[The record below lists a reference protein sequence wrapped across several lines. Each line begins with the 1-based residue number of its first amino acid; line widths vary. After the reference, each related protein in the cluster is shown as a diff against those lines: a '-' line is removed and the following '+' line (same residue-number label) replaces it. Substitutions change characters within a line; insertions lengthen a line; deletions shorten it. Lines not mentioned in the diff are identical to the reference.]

1 MGRGETWRTGEARLE
16 EAASRCRPIRCDRRP
31 GPDGG
36 ERRRRD
42 DWDHVDR
49 GGRRRTARSKAV
61 SDDRLVSEERVLHA
75 GLPMIARH
83 LLPASPSS
91 LLDRQDRAITSARL
105 RAASRHV
112 GRTRRRNH
120 DGRAT
125 RTGGLVKADR
135 IVGGIRRHPSE
146 GASPTP
152 ASGQSRRSDLARDP
166 PLVRARPRPAS
177 GYSVVHVCATPASPA
192 APCRRKARHNRSTW
206 RRLKPNRVAAARCV
220 RLYCPRVLG

>member
-1 MGRGETWRTGEARLE
+1 MPPALQFLVLTFAGWVNRHQDDLIAYLREENRVLREHLGPRPLRLTDAYSVPSPTDAVRHWPAKPSHLIQDVARE
-16 EAASRCRPIRCDRRP
+16 
-31 GPDGG
+31 
-36 ERRRRD
+36 
-42 DWDHVDR
+42 VDLSPPPC
-49 GGRRRTARSKAV
+49 GTARSKAV

-91 LLDRQDRAITSARL
+91 LLDRQDRAITSARP

-146 GASPTP
+146 GAVDRLDQRDP
-152 ASGQSRRSDLARDP
+152 SRRVVDARLRQGPGDD
-166 PLVRARPRPAS
+166 
-177 GYSVVHVCATPASPA
+177 HT
-192 APCRRKARHNRSTW
+192 
-206 RRLKPNRVAAARCV
+206 
-220 RLYCPRVLG
+220 